1 MARISTLILSAA
13 TLAYLNLA
21 PPQFREPLVELLS
34 KSPVA
39 AKTIFKLASIYAGF
53 KLCTGLI
60 SNINSYFSH
69 KKENNW
75 VEDKYDW
82 EKEVVLI
89 TGASSGL
96 GEQIA
101 IQLVEKGITIVA
113 LDVNP
118 LPETLAKR
126 ATVHFY
132 KCDISDFSALSATA
146 TEIRTAAHGPP
157 TVIILNAGIVNL
169 GPILRTPI
177 ARSQKLININL
188 TANIALIHE
197 FLPSLIEKNHGHVMF
212 IASMCSYLSLSG
224 MADYCASKAGLLAFY
239 ETLRVELRHVYK
251 APKVRTSI
259 VHPTWMRTNIIEF
272 DKVEKDPSISQ
283 RKRIFW
289 PLDKSARIVVRAV
302 LSGYGGRVLVPD
314 APVMRAIIGLRMA
327 PKWFQEF
334 VRDATR
340 ISIA

>member
-34 KSPVA
+34 KSPIA
-39 AKTIFKLASIYAGF
+39 ANTIFKLASIYAGF
-53 KLCTGLI
+53 KLCTGLL
-60 SNINSYFSH
+60 SNINSYYSH

-75 VEDKYDW
+75 VEDEYNW
-82 EKEVVLI
+82 EKEVVLL

-101 IQLVEKGITIVA
+101 IQLAEKGITVVA

-118 LPETLAKR
+118 LPEQVAKFK
-126 ATVHFY
+126 TVHFY
-132 KCDISDFSALSATA
+132 KCDISDFSNLPAIA
-146 TEIRTAAHGPP
+146 TEIRAAHGAP
-157 TVIILNAGIVNL
+157 TVLVLNAGIVNL
-169 GPILRTPI
+169 GPILKTTVEQ
-177 ARSQKLININL
+177 SQKLININL
-188 TANIALIHE
+188 TANIALVHE

-212 IASMCSYLSLSG
+212 VASMCSYISLSG
-224 MADYCASKAGLLAFY
+224 MADYCASKAGLLAYY

-289 PLDKSARIVVRAV
+289 PLDKSARTVVRAV

-314 APVMRAIIGLRMA
+314 VPAMRAVIGLRM
-327 PKWFQEF
+327 
-334 VRDATR
+334 
-340 ISIA
+340 